1 MYVKEKSRMVS
12 LGIYLIWAAI
22 FLLGIYALL
31 KYPGQAYIYILFS
44 VVSNTLL
51 YFGFRKNAFFFDT
64 FIGIFFWLGFWLKL
78 TLRVG
83 FMDGL
88 INQGVSYFDGS
99 GAAFDRALLVSS
111 CGMMGLLV
119 ASYIREKWV
128 FNYPQ
133 KVEGVDQLGLY
144 NFYLKYRKL
153 VLAAFVTLFV
163 AVAAS
168 NAYFGIYQ
176 RGEIPKTILPFGLG
190 GIYTWL
196 LSFGLASIAAMILR
210 FEFTRQKRT
219 SYLVVILSLL
229 ENFVSNVS
237 LLSRGML
244 LNSSALFFG
253 IFRSVKT
260 YSITSGW
267 RFLVVSF
274 FAFFILFAG
283 SVQFVN
289 HLRSNLYLDTND
301 VHDVKGMKTPTPL
314 FIDRWVG
321 IEGVTAVSS
330 YPDLGWKLW
339 NEAWKEKFSFNKT
352 SFYDLNLIVSS
363 YKDTDMTKHHFI
375 SLPGI
380 IAFFYYPGSYLFLFV
395 CMIAL
400 GCFAAAI
407 ELSVFKFGGSNLIL
421 CALLAQVVAFRFAS
435 FGYVPSQSYLL
446 FGTIFLNL
454 AVIYFADKFLLRI
467 NKSGAVV
474 SKHLVS
480 D

>member
-22 FLLGIYALL
+22 FLLGTYALL
-31 KYPGQAYIYILFS
+31 KYPGQAYLYILFS
-44 VVSNTLL
+44 VVANTLL
-51 YFGFRKNAFFFDT
+51 YFGFRKNAIFFDT
-64 FIGIFFWLGFWLKL
+64 FIGVFFWLGFWLKL

-88 INQGVSYFDGS
+88 INQGVSHFDGS

-119 ASYIREKWV
+119 ASYIREKLV

-133 KVEGVDQLGLY
+133 KVEEVDQPGLY
-144 NFYLKYRKL
+144 NFYLNYRKL

-176 RGEIPKTILPFGLG
+176 RGEIPRTILPFGLG

-196 LSFGLASIAAMILR
+196 LFFGLASFSAVMLK
-210 FEFTRQKRT
+210 FEFTLQKRT

-229 ENFVSNVS
+229 ESFASNVS

-253 IFRSVKT
+253 IFRSVRT

-267 RFLVVSF
+267 RFLAVSF

-289 HLRSNLYLDTND
+289 HLRSDLYLDTND

-446 FGTIFLNL
+446 FGTILLNL
-454 AVIYFADKFLLRI
+454 AMIYFADKLLLRVY
-467 NKSGAVV
+467 KSRAVV
-474 SKHLVS
+474 SKPLAP